1 MNIFKH
7 VVCTSLVLF
16 SLSTNAAEP
25 SSDIILNRAFVA
37 AMNQSKKGGVDFNI
51 YEKIINN
58 KLQNYGESLKIEE
71 ISVEKFK
78 FLIFRENSKAGAL
91 FIADQDGQI
100 IFHAEEWGV
109 EHKVIYP
116 FEKNPKFF
124 AITRQEPRDRPG
136 EHKEYIYIFEA
147 NQKSA
152 KNVLAYL
159 NNTEYCIMNPM
170 LPRDTR
176 ENLEGNF
183 YNGCSAKAVVKK
195 FTPTEAQ
202 IQYTYKLEKDFLTD
216 EQYKEVLKFY
226 PAFSSKGEAV
236 FNWTYKRPKGKPT
249 FKLTRGRTT
258 HPITKEDTSIKTF

>member
-1 MNIFKH
+1 MNLFKH
-7 VVCTSLVLF
+7 VVCISLVLF
-16 SLSTNAAEP
+16 SFSTNAAAP

-37 AMNQSKKGGVDFNI
+37 AMNESKQGGVDFNL

-58 KLQNYGESLKIEE
+58 KLQNYSESLKIEE
-71 ISVEKFK
+71 VSVEKFK

-91 FIADQDGQI
+91 FIADQDGKI
-100 IFHAEEWGV
+100 IFHTEAWGAD
-109 EHKVIYP
+109 HKVTYP
-116 FEKNPKFF
+116 FENNKKFF
-124 AITRQEPRDRPG
+124 AITRQEPRDHPG

-159 NNTEYCIMNPM
+159 NSTEYCIINPM
-170 LPRDTR
+170 LPKDTR
-176 ENLEGNF
+176 DNLEGNF

-216 EQYKEVLKFY
+216 EQYKDVLKLY
-226 PAFSSKGEAV
+226 PAFTANGEAV
-236 FNWTYKRPKGKPT
+236 FNWTYKRPKGKAI
-249 FKLTRGRTT
+249 FKLTRGRTIN
-258 HPITKEDTSIKTF
+258 PITKEDTSIKTF